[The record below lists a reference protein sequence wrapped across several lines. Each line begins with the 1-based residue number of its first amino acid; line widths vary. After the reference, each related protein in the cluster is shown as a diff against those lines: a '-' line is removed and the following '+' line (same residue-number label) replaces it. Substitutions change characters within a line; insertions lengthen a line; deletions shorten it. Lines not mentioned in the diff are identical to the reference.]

1 LVRARWLLAAL
12 VAVSLAA
19 CGGDDEPSNDEVRKP
34 PLTVPTD
41 SSTDSTDTTTDETD
55 ATDTTDTAPDS
66 GGETPA
72 PAEPPLDQPNPGN
85 GGTPAPDTNDPPRD
99 SPENDTPP
107 EPGSPEERFEQ
118 FCAENPGAC

>member
-1 LVRARWLLAAL
+1 MLRARWLLAAL

-19 CGGDDEPSNDEVRKP
+19 CGGDDEPSNDEIRKP
-34 PLTVPTD
+34 PLTVPTG
-41 SSTDSTDTTTDETD
+41 SSTDSTDTTTDETG
-55 ATDTTDTAPDS
+55 TTDTAPDPS
-66 GGETPA
+66 DETPAPA

-85 GGTPAPDTNDPPRD
+85 GGTPAPDTNDPPRE

-118 FCAENPGAC
+118 FCSENPGAC